1 MGFTTSHS
9 LQEMAEQI
17 NFTTINHIARVR
29 MGLSLVEYCLADL
42 IYNLANSPKSSVPGW
57 CYASKPQLARN
68 LDITERQVYNLI
80 NTLVEK
86 GLVEK
91 DPETSY
97 LKITINWYEA
107 VIIKRGGEELP
118 THEKISGVLKK
129 DQGTPENIS
138 VEPMKEVQG
147 TYITNKDIN
156 IKTLGVASKDENQE
170 KVINNVDNSVDNL
183 KKKQSYSIRKAKE
196 IFNPHT
202 IEEIPKVHSM
212 KSLGEA
218 LKEKG
223 IIKEK
228 DSTPGIYKDWQEKA
242 FRYAETLGIKLEGAD
257 TGRWLKIFKQ
267 ANEGR
272 KAANIEDAYSYL
284 IDHPTFHTKTNDK
297 KLQNFFYIYEN
308 GRKPHVEL
316 DQLPLYQQQ

>member
-1 MGFTTSHS
+1 
-9 LQEMAEQI
+9 MAEQI
-17 NFTTINHIARVR
+17 NFTTINHVARIK

-42 IYNLANSPKSSVPGW
+42 IYNLSNSPKSSIPGW
-57 CYASKPQLARN
+57 CYASKKTLSKN
-68 LDITERQVYNLI
+68 LDISEREVFRIVNKLI
-80 NTLVEK
+80 EK
-86 GLVEK
+86 KLIEK
-91 DPETSY
+91 QEDTNY
-97 LKITINWYEA
+97 LKITIDWYQLV
-107 VIIKRGGEELP
+107 VIKGDGIPYDKMSYPPAKSTQTMTESHTDHDKVSP
-118 THEKISGVLKK
+118 
-129 DQGTPENIS
+129 D
-138 VEPMKEVQG
+138 PMTESHT
-147 TYITNKDIN
+147 TYINNKDN
-156 IKTLGVASKDENQE
+156 NNLGGASKEKNPE
-170 KVINNVDNSVDNL
+170 KVINNVDKSVDNL
-183 KKKQSYSIRKAKE
+183 KKKQSYSVRKAKE

-242 FRYAETLGIKLEGAD
+242 FRYAESLGIKLEGAD

-272 KAANIEDAYSYL
+272 KAANIEEAYSYL

-297 KLQNFFYIYEN
+297 KIQNFFYIYEN